1 MDDVELKKYPLAQ
14 PLIWRVDELKT
25 IWKKRKLNRI
35 IPGYDLTEIMPYHT
49 PIAWVEKGSRAK
61 WRYGVEYEIEL
72 NRLED
77 PHTGTEWEW
86 GHVLLGC
93 VARAYCDVHFRKY
106 AGGVTRDRSLD
117 RGFELVLPPLTIPKV
132 VESCMGLVNDP
143 YIRAAIKEENE
154 AGFHVTVDP
163 FETAKQQRAFHD
175 FWNNDNLY
183 YDFTSTIRRGE
194 RKYCKQR
201 TTVSRTRGGW
211 MKPDTRKTHYNR
223 CNVRENGAMEV
234 RVFQAVYEEHLL
246 HRQLV
251 LVDAVN
257 RAVRRGMTEYDDIK
271 WYANE
276 RLGRLNERN
285 I

>member
-1 MDDVELKKYPLAQ
+1 MDDVELQKYPLAQ
-14 PLIWRVDELKT
+14 ALKWRVSELQT
-25 IWKKRKLNRI
+25 IWIKRRLNRI
-35 IPGYDLTEIMPYHT
+35 VPGMGLSGAMSYHT
-49 PIAWVEKGSRAK
+49 PIAWLSKGSKAK

-72 NRLED
+72 HRLENE
-77 PHTGTEWEW
+77 HTGEEWEQ
-86 GHVLLGC
+86 GAYLLGV

-106 AGGVTRDRSLD
+106 AGGVTRDQSLD

-132 VESCMGLVNDP
+132 VEACMGLVDDP
-143 YIRAAIKEENE
+143 YIRAALKEENE

-163 FETAKQQRAFHD
+163 FDTPEQQRAFHD

-183 YDFTSTIRRGE
+183 YDFSYTIRRGE

-201 TTVSRTRGGW
+201 TKVSRTRGGW
-211 MKPDTRKTHYNR
+211 MKPDTRNTHYNR

-234 RVFQAVYEEHLL
+234 RVFQAVYEETLL
-246 HRQLV
+246 FRQLV

-257 RAVRRGMTEYDDIK
+257 RAVRRGMTEYEDIK

-276 RLGRLNERN
+276 RLGKLND
-285 I
+285 